1 MKFSK
6 FGKNKKFSKQ
16 KIYKIDKRGGP
27 NKSGRLGFFFQKKLS
42 GEGDVYSGPKSTLE
56 KRIAIT
62 LLYLKDQV
70 SLRVT
75 ANLFCIAKCT
85 ASVVVHEICSILAK
99 IIAPDSIRFLIE
111 KDDLSE
117 TARKFLK
124 RFGFP

>member
-1 MKFSK
+1 MAKIKNFR
-6 FGKNKKFSKQ
+6 NKKYIKL
-16 KIYKIDKRGGP
+16 INGGVLIRAGG
-27 NKSGRLGFFFQKKLS
+27 SDFFFQKKLS

>member
-1 MKFSK
+1 M
-6 FGKNKKFSKQ
+6 
-16 KIYKIDKRGGP
+16 
-27 NKSGRLGFFFQKKLS
+27 
-42 GEGDVYSGPKSTLE
+42 
-56 KRIAIT
+56 
-62 LLYLKDQV
+62 
-70 SLRVT
+70 RVT

-85 ASVVVHEICSILAK
+85 VSVVVHEICSILAK